1 MWKYVFSKNPTPTR
15 TGYEFKMQHSFD
27 KRKEESKKIIEKY
40 PNKVPVIIE
49 KGESSLLPN
58 PVKQKFLLQ
67 RDLTIGQYLYI
78 IRKQINIDATES
90 IFLII
95 NESFIPPNSATIGEV
110 YEKYA
115 DKDGFLYIT
124 YSAQQVFGS

>member
-1 MWKYVFSKNPTPTR
+1 MWKYILSKNPAPVR
-15 TGYEFKMQHSFD
+15 NGYEFKMQHSFD
-27 KRKEESKKIIEKY
+27 KRKEESKKIIDKY
-40 PNKVPVIIE
+40 PGQVPVIIE

-90 IFLII
+90 IFLIV
-95 NESFIPPNSATIGEV
+95 NETYIPPNSATIGEV
-110 YEKYA
+110 YDKYT

-124 YSAQQVFGS
+124 YSAQQVFG

>member
-1 MWKYVFSKNPTPTR
+1 MWKYVFSKSPSPVR
-15 TGYEFKMQHSFD
+15 SGYEFKMQHSFD

-49 KGESSLLPN
+49 KGEGTLLPN

-67 RDLTIGQYLYI
+67 RDLTIGQYLYT
-78 IRKQINIDATES
+78 IRKQIEIDATES
-90 IFLII
+90 IFLIV
-95 NESFIPPNSATIGEV
+95 NDSYIPPNSGTIGEV
-110 YEKYA
+110 YDKYA
-115 DKDGFLYIT
+115 DKDGFLYVT